1 MAIFE
6 FLKMSESIA
15 HLLLEHGSERQ
26 IQEQA
31 IKEGMQSMYLD
42 GMAKAR
48 LGITTVE
55 EVLRVISDS

>member
-1 MAIFE
+1 
-6 FLKMSESIA
+6 MSESIA